1 MACAEIIRLSAAG
14 RAATLSPPQSTE
26 HAMGKFVLIESND
39 SFQSKAVDGF
49 VRLAADLAALGH
61 EVTLFLVQNA
71 VLMAR
76 RGIPTE
82 PLRAASAA
90 GVAVLA
96 DDFSLRE
103 RGIAAERMVEYVAAD
118 GIDAIVEKLA
128 AGHKTF
134 WH

>member
-1 MACAEIIRLSAAG
+1 MD
-14 RAATLSPPQSTE
+14 
-26 HAMGKFVLIESND
+26 KFVLIESND

-76 RGIPTE
+76 RGTATE

-103 RGIAAERMVEYVAAD
+103 RGIPAERMVEHVTAESIDVVVA
-118 GIDAIVEKLA
+118 KLA